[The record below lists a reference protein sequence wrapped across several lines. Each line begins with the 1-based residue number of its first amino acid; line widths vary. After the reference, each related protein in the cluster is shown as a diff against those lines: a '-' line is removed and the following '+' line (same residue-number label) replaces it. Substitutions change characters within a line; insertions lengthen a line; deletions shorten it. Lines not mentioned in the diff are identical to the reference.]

1 MATESDVGKA
11 AAAVG
16 RAVSTAGIWVGHRV
30 ADAWR
35 AVDPDLRWH
44 LAQLPLVGLTLL
56 GRGSASPLPLPDD
69 GHRPVIF
76 VHGLGG
82 SPGNFLPMR
91 TYFRL
96 HGRGRTYAPAFAGG
110 ESLDQMAAHLARYLD
125 EVVGVNGLSPDTAV
139 DVVAHSMGGLVA
151 RLAVDLAPRR
161 IATLVT
167 LGTPHG
173 GSHLARYGHT
183 ARSLDLRPDS
193 EVLARL
199 ARQLPWRGP
208 PDVPRAIAFWSGA
221 DVIVLPAASA
231 CLDGA
236 RNLELP
242 GSTHYGYLI
251 HPAAWARV
259 FDALDLSAADASPA
273 G

>member
-1 MATESDVGKA
+1 MSTENDVQQVT
-11 AAAVG
+11 AAVVRGVSAAG
-16 RAVSTAGIWVGHRV
+16 RWAGRRV

-44 LAQLPLVGLTLL
+44 IAQLPLVGLTLL
-56 GRGSASPLPLPDD
+56 GRGTASPSPLPDD

-96 HGRGRTYAPAFAGG
+96 HGRRRTYAPAFAGG
-110 ESLDQMAAHLARYLD
+110 ESLDQMAAQLARYLE
-125 EVVGVNGLSPDTAV
+125 EVVTVNGLPADTTV
-139 DVVAHSMGGLVA
+139 EVVAHSMGGLIA

-161 IATLVT
+161 VSTLVT
-167 LGTPHG
+167 LGTPHS
-173 GSHLARYGHT
+173 GSHLARYGYT

-199 ARQLPWRGP
+199 GRQLPWLGP
-208 PDVPRAIAFWSGA
+208 PAGPRAVAFWSEA
-221 DVIVLPAASA
+221 DVIVLPAESA
-231 CLDGA
+231 RMDGA
-236 RNLELP
+236 RNVELP

-259 FDALDLSAADASPA
+259 YEAMDLSSADASPA